1 MHHRHKSPIM
11 AAAPATTPIVRF
23 APSPTGLLHVGNI
36 RAALFNWLFARRHGG
51 RFVLRLDDT
60 DRQRSKPEFETAI
73 ERDLTWLGLGWD
85 VKKRQSDR
93 LPHYDTAREKLIA
106 SGRLYACYET
116 PEELDFKRK
125 RLLAQGRPP
134 VYDRA
139 ALKLDA
145 AARAKLEGEGRKPHW
160 RFKLAAEEVRWNDLV
175 RGPQHVDEASQ
186 SDPVLVRAD
195 GSYLYSFTSVVDD
208 IDMAITHVIRGE
220 DHVTNTGAQ
229 IQMFEALGGAVPVF
243 AHLPLLVDAAG
254 GGLSKRTGSTS
265 IGDLR
270 AGGIEALAIDA
281 LLARIGTA
289 DPVEPVTSLDPL
301 IATVDFARVG
311 RAAARFSE
319 EELVHLSARTL
330 HAMAFADVRD
340 RLGADFDETLWLV
353 VRGNLTKLDDAKAWA
368 TVVRGSITPLIE
380 DAAFL
385 AEAAAKLPAEPWNE
399 TTWKDWTSGLGRKG
413 KALFHPLRL
422 ALTAQEKG
430 PEMAKLLPL
439 IGRAKAAARL
449 NGQTA

>member
-1 MHHRHKSPIM
+1 M
-11 AAAPATTPIVRF
+11 AAAPIVRF

-51 RFVLRLDDT
+51 TFVLRLDDT
-60 DRQRSKPEFETAI
+60 DRQRSKPEYEAAI
-73 ERDLTWLGLGWD
+73 EQDLAWLGMGCD
-85 VKKRQSDR
+85 RKERQSDR
-93 LPHYDTAREKLIA
+93 LDHYDAAREKLIA
-106 SGRLYACYET
+106 SNRLYACYET
-116 PEELDFKRK
+116 PEELEFKRK

-145 AARAKLEGEGRKPHW
+145 DAREKLEGEGRRPHW
-160 RFKLAAEEVRWNDLV
+160 RFRLVPEEVRWDDLV

-229 IQMFEALGGAVPVF
+229 IQMFQALGGAVPVF
-243 AHLPLLVDAAG
+243 GHLPLLVDAKGA
-254 GGLSKRTGSTS
+254 GLSKRTGSLS

-270 AGGIEALAIDA
+270 TSGIEALAIDA
-281 LLARIGTA
+281 LLARIGTP
-289 DPVEPVTSLDPL
+289 DPVEPVTSLDTL

-319 EELVHLSARTL
+319 EELAHLSARTL
-330 HAMAFADVRD
+330 HAMPYADVRE
-340 RLGADFDETLWLV
+340 RLGAGVDETLWLA
-353 VRGNLTKLDDAKAWA
+353 VRGNLARLDDAKVWE
-368 TVVRGSITPLIE
+368 TVVRGAIAPTIE

-385 AEAAAKLPAEPWNE
+385 AEAALKLPPEPWDE
-399 TTWKDWTSGLGRKG
+399 TTWKGWTSGLAASLGRKG

-422 ALTAQEKG
+422 ALTARETG

-439 IGRAKAAARL
+439 IGRARAEARL
-449 NGQTA
+449 NGKLA